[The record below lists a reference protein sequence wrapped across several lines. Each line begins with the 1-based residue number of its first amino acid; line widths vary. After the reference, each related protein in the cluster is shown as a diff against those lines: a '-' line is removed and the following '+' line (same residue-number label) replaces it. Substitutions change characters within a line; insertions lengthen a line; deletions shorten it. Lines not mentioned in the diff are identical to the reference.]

1 MAEEIKIVLR
11 FRQRRLARSSNRR
24 YCSREIRHWS
34 PRRRKRA
41 GHPGCSEALQ
51 DARHGLTLKWSA
63 HARADELKARLDR
76 YTFHHEQ
83 VDNSAGKNLA

>member
-1 MAEEIKIVLR
+1 MEALVAKEAKACGATL
-11 FRQRRLARSSNRR
+11 S
-24 YCSREIRHWS
+24 Y
-34 PRRRKRA
+34 
-41 GHPGCSEALQ
+41 SEALQ

-83 VDNSAGKNLA
+83 VDNSAGKNLARQRLGRGHNPWPPSERQDR